1 MNKGALFIISGPSGT
16 GKGTVC
22 KELISRGDVFLSVSA
37 TTRDKRV
44 GETDGETYHFTDKAN
59 FEKMIANGEMLEWA
73 EYNGNYYG
81 TPKAAVEKTLSE
93 GRNVILEIEPQGA
106 LAVKEKMP
114 EAVLIFVIPPSVEIL
129 KGRLL
134 DRGRESEEEISQ
146 RLAASIWEMEQAE
159 KYNYIV
165 ENDVLSDCVEEI
177 SAIMADVVD
186 MRNKVYSLLE
196 EAKERK

>member
-1 MNKGALFIISGPSGT
+1 MSKGALFIISGPSGT

-22 KELISRGDVFLSVSA
+22 KELINRGDVFLSVSA

-44 GETDGETYHFTDKAN
+44 GEIDGETYHFTDKAN
-59 FEKMIANGEMLEWA
+59 FERMIIAGEMLEWA
-73 EYNGNYYG
+73 NYNGNYYG

-114 EAVLIFVIPPSVEIL
+114 EAVLIFVIPPSIDVL
-129 KGRLL
+129 KGRLV
-134 DRGRESEEEISQ
+134 DRGRESDEEIAQ
-146 RLAASIWEMEQAE
+146 RLAASVWEMEQAE
-159 KYNYIV
+159 KYNYVV
-165 ENDVLSDCVEEI
+165 ENDVLSDCVDRI